1 MQVLNMSE
9 ILPLV
14 KKQYL
19 VNLAR
24 EGKREDGRGLDEYR
38 PIKVQVKL
46 VDKAEGSAFVSLGG
60 TKVLAGI
67 KTDVG
72 EPYSDTPNEGVMITG
87 AELIPMASPEFE
99 AGPPREDA
107 VELARVVDRG
117 IRESQALDTKA
128 LCVKEGELV
137 RLVFVDLHILDYD
150 GNLIDA
156 CGIAAM
162 AALAS
167 SKMPVLEEDGTLTEE
182 YTDLPIR
189 DLAVPCTF
197 VKLEDVLLL
206 DPALDEEKALDSRIT
221 VATDQEGHICAMQ
234 KGDIGGFSLDE
245 IMWAVKLSKAKGQ
258 EIRTMIKE
266 ALP

>member
-1 MQVLNMSE
+1 MSE

-24 EGKREDGRGLDEYR
+24 EGRREDGRGLDEYR
-38 PIKVQVKL
+38 PIDIQVNL
-46 VDKAEGSAFVSLGG
+46 VDKAEGSAQVSLGG

-72 EPYSDTPNEGVMITG
+72 EPYPDTPDDGVMITG

-99 AGPPREDA
+99 AGPPGEVA

-128 LCVKEGELV
+128 LCVKPRELV

-156 CGIAAM
+156 SGIAAM
-162 AALAS
+162 AALATA
-167 SKMPVLEEDGTLTEE
+167 KMPLLDEDGKPTEE
-182 YTDLPIR
+182 YTKLPIS

-197 VKLEDVLLL
+197 VKIEDVLLL
-206 DPALDEEKALDSRIT
+206 DPSLDEEKALDTRLT
-221 VATDQEGHICAMQ
+221 VATDQEEKVCAMQ
-234 KGDIGGFSLDE
+234 KGDIGGFTLDE
-245 IMWAVKLSKAKGQ
+245 VMWAVRLSKVKGQ
-258 EIRTMIKE
+258 EIRALIEETIK
-266 ALP
+266 

>member
-1 MQVLNMSE
+1 MSD

-14 KKQYL
+14 KKQHL
-19 VNLAR
+19 INLAR
-24 EGKREDGRGLDEYR
+24 EGRREDGRGLDEYR
-38 PIKVQVKL
+38 PIEIEVNA

-72 EPYSDTPNEGVMITG
+72 EPYPDTPEDGVMITG

-128 LCVKEGELV
+128 LCVKPKELV

-167 SKMPVLEEDGTLTEE
+167 TKMHVLNEDGTPTEE
-182 YTDLPIR
+182 YMNLPIK
-189 DLAVPCTF
+189 DFAVPCTF

-206 DPALDEEKALDSRIT
+206 DPSLDEERALDTRLT
-221 VATDQEGHICAMQ
+221 VATDQDQNVCAMQ
-234 KGDIGGFSLDE
+234 KGDVGGFTLEE
-245 IMWAVKLSKAKGQ
+245 IMWAVRLSKVKGE
-258 EIRTMIKE
+258 EIRALSKEVIK
-266 ALP
+266 

>member
-1 MQVLNMSE
+1 MSD

-14 KKQYL
+14 KKQHL
-19 VNLAR
+19 INLAR
-24 EGKREDGRGLDEYR
+24 EGRREDGRGLDEYR
-38 PIKVQVKL
+38 AIEIEVNT

-72 EPYSDTPNEGVMITG
+72 EPYPDTPEDGVMITG

-128 LCVKEGELV
+128 LCVKPKELV

-167 SKMPVLEEDGTLTEE
+167 TKMPVLNEDGTPTEE
-182 YTDLPIR
+182 YVDLPIR
-189 DLAVPCTF
+189 DFAVPCTF

-206 DPALDEEKALDSRIT
+206 DPSLDEERALDTRLT
-221 VATDQEGHICAMQ
+221 VATDQDQNVCAMQ
-234 KGDIGGFSLDE
+234 KGDVGGFTLEE
-245 IMWAVKLSKAKGQ
+245 IMWAVRLSKAKGE
-258 EIRTMIKE
+258 EIRALAKE
-266 ALP
+266 VIQ